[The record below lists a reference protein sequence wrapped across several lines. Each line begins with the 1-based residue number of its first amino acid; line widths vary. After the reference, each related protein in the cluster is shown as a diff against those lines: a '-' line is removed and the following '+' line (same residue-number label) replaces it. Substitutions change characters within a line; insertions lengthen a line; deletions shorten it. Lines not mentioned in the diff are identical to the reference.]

1 MMTLKRI
8 AKNPDG
14 VFGVL
19 LHKGVPFALTCERP
33 WLDNKSNV
41 SCIPER
47 TYECR
52 RVNSP
57 KFGDTFEVTGVPGR
71 SHILF
76 HKGNTMDDSQG
87 CILVGE
93 QFETLNGKTA
103 VLQSGKGYGEFM
115 ERLKGVDRF
124 TLWIIGD

>member
-8 AKNPDG
+8 AMNPDG

-19 LHKGVPFALTCERP
+19 LHNGAPFALTCERP
-33 WLDNKSNV
+33 WMANASNV
-41 SCIPER
+41 SCIPEGIYR
-47 TYECR
+47 CK

-57 KFGDTFEVTGVPGR
+57 RFGDTFEVTNVPGR
-71 SHILF
+71 SNILF

-93 QFETLNGKTA
+93 QFETLHGKTA

-115 ERLKGVDRF
+115 ERLKGMDEF
-124 TLWIIGD
+124 QIQIKWG